1 MTIKL
6 QARSSFSVFLV
17 LLNRAFFPYAKCSRA
32 PTASLSRGAR
42 AWSAVSSSSRRRP
55 TSTSWFGTRT
65 ASRWWRTR
73 SSACPERTTESGG
86 RGSSPRWRR
95 RTAPWGWRRGTA
107 SWPNV
112 ARPHGMHHLSCDLLS
127 INLSSVHVLQS
138 ALRILSLVILHIRKS
153 PRKKIKPVHRQVYW
167 LHVAV
172 HAKYLEHVILGDVA
186 SKARP
191 GKYNELIN
199 WNI

>member
-1 MTIKL
+1 MQLRVLWLSNFKHAVIFR
-6 QARSSFSVFLV
+6 QFSS
-17 LLNRAFFPYAKCSRA
+17 LNRGFFPYAKCYRA

-55 TSTSWFGTRT
+55 TSTSWFGTRA
-65 ASRWWRTR
+65 ASRWRWTR
-73 SSACPERTTESGG
+73 SSSCPERTTESGG
-86 RGSSPRWRR
+86 RGSPPRRRR
-95 RTAPWGWRRGTA
+95 RTAPQGRWRGTT
-107 SWPNV
+107 SRSHV

-167 LHVAV
+167 SHVTV

-186 SKARP
+186 
-191 GKYNELIN
+191 GKMCHV
-199 WNI
+199 